1 MSQSCDSQQVRPHID
16 LWQELEETGW
26 HKLHSSAAEQKCLSE
41 RPETGFYAIT
51 AAVPPR
57 WNLPLAGGSA
67 QQEPGSCSDRAK
79 SLLPAGAFTGTSAP
93 AQRRGGFLGV
103 CAHNTNSS
111 SNYHFQ
117 LGEENCLMSSL
128 LRVGKNVQESDFRSV
143 LIPVQKAIH
152 SQVLIAERR
161 DLYSQG
167 NSSEGL
173 SPMSFNSPLS
183 F

>member
-1 MSQSCDSQQVRPHID
+1 MSKWAPRDWFLRRNHCCTTEVKPASCRRFS
-16 LWQELEETGW
+16 
-26 HKLHSSAAEQKCLSE
+26 
-41 RPETGFYAIT
+41 T
-51 AAVPPR
+51 AGTR
-57 WNLPLAGGSA
+57 FL
-67 QQEPGSCSDRAK
+67 SDRAK
-79 SLLPAGAFTGTSAP
+79 AVLPAGASTGTSAP

-103 CAHNTNSS
+103 RAHNTNSS
-111 SNYHFQ
+111 GNYHFQ

-128 LRVGKNVQESDFRSV
+128 LHVEKNVQESDFRSV

-161 DLYSQG
+161 DPYSQG
-167 NSSEGL
+167 SSSEGL